1 MSPISRLFSRL
12 VDLLTNAVASVS
24 NMFERMDMIQ
34 FATISICALIVA
46 GLCLRGNP
54 VRGA

>member
-34 FATISICALIVA
+34 FATISLCALIVA

>member
-12 VDLLTNAVASVS
+12 VDLITNTVSSVFGI
-24 NMFERMDMIQ
+24 FERMDMIQ
-34 FATISICALIVA
+34 FGTISICALIIA